1 MVHRLNTHPFA
12 EVPVAPFAHTHGFLV
27 CMGNLTRHFLKLVFP
42 TVKDH
47 FAIEFQSTHVGALLG
62 IDMVQYLGV
71 GEIAVRGT
79 AWRDS

>member
-47 FAIEFQSTHVGALLG
+47 PVSEHGASFC
-62 IDMVQYLGV
+62 D
-71 GEIAVRGT
+71 
-79 AWRDS
+79 